1 VVGQDASCSLIAVS
15 DHGDVPGERTKN
27 EVGSAAHQN
36 TAPAVRV
43 AVVYAQAATSPVGAA
58 PLATPTTFSTRRAD
72 IYMTE
77 EENSLA
83 GMIATGLPLLQ
94 AGPVVCA
101 SPQGIVCPSVLT
113 HWMKDL
119 RGLERPT
126 AT

>member
-1 VVGQDASCSLIAVS
+1 VITATFLAKEPKMKSAQRRTRTPLRQWAAVA
-15 DHGDVPGERTKN
+15 GV
-27 EVGSAAHQN
+27 
-36 TAPAVRV
+36 AVLTLRV
-43 AVVYAQAATSPVGAA
+43 AVVYARAATSPVGAA

-72 IYMTE
+72 IHMTE